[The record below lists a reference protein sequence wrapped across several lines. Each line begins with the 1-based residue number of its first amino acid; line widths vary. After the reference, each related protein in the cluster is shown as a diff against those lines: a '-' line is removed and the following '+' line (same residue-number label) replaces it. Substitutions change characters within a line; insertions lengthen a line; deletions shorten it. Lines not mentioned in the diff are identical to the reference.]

1 VFSCFLVTFEGLLQ
15 QMRTR
20 DVRKPYED
28 MMAKKKEAA
37 ASVEAGKQ
45 IMGSVL
51 SVILWVQCRD

>member
-1 VFSCFLVTFEGLLQ
+1 MLFCSLVTFKGLLQ

-28 MMAKKKEAA
+28 MVAKKEAA
-37 ASVEAGKQ
+37 ASIEAGKQ

-51 SVILWVQCRD
+51 AVVLWAQHRD